1 MFIWNGISSDS
12 MDVKVIYLPPI
23 SLSQENINE
32 IEIEGRDGNLTEMLG
47 YKTTTK
53 QVEVDYLG
61 EDTYSIL
68 NWLKGSGEVIFGNDE
83 KFYYKARINNI
94 VPLEQILR
102 NMHNFPI
109 EFRCQPFR
117 YFISGKR
124 KIIITS
130 SGIILNNFGNKE
142 ALPYIKIYGSGNI
155 NVNINGRGFTISNLD
170 NSIGIISEIQECEDG
185 KGDLM
190 DGKFPYFDI
199 GKNTL
204 TYSGNVTK
212 IEVTPNWRC
221 L

>member
-1 MFIWNGISSDS
+1 MFIWNGISSED
-12 MDVKVIYLPPI
+12 MAVKIISLPPV
-23 SLSQENINE
+23 SLSEENTNE
-32 IEIEGRDGNLTEMLG
+32 IEIEGRDGSLTEMLG

-53 QVEVDYLG
+53 QVEADYLG
-61 EDTYSIL
+61 EDKYSIL
-68 NWLKGSGEVIFGNDE
+68 NWLRGSGEVVFGNDE
-83 KFYYKARINNI
+83 NFYFKARINNI
-94 VPLEQILR
+94 IPLEQILKD
-102 NMHNFPI
+102 MHNFPI

-124 KIIITS
+124 KINITS

-155 NVNINGRGFTISNLD
+155 TVNINGRAFTISNLD

>member
-12 MDVKVIYLPPI
+12 MDVKVISLPPI

-32 IEIEGRDGNLTEMLG
+32 IEVEGRDGNLTEKLG

-53 QVEVDYLG
+53 PVEADYLG
-61 EDTYSIL
+61 EDKYSIL
-68 NWLKGSGEVIFGNDE
+68 NWLRGSGEVIFGNDE
-83 KFYYKARINNI
+83 NFYYKARINNVI
-94 VPLEQILR
+94 PLEEILK

-124 KIIITS
+124 KINITS
-130 SGIILNNFGNKE
+130 SGIVLNNFGNKE
-142 ALPYIKIYGSGNI
+142 ALPYMKIYGSGNI
-155 NVNINGRGFTISNLD
+155 TVNINGRAFTISNLT
-170 NSIGIISEIQECEDG
+170 NSIGIISEIQECEEG
-185 KGDLM
+185 KGNLM
-190 DGKFPYFDI
+190 DGEFPYFDI